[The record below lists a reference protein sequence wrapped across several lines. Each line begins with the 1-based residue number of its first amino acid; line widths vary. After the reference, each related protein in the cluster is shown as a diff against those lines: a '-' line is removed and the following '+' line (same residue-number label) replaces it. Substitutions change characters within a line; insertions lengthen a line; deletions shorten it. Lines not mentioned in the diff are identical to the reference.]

1 MAGRIDLGEVRG
13 LSPEVVR
20 ALRDAAPVVSVVGDL
35 VLDGWWQGTT
45 ERMTREAPVPV
56 VEVADRRYVPGG
68 AANTAVNLAALGAR
82 VRLAGIVGDD
92 EAGRRL
98 TELLASHGVD
108 TTGVVRVR
116 GRSTVAKNRVLVDDQ
131 VLIRLDDVEPS
142 PAPAASLALL
152 AESALTQAR
161 GADAELVCDYASGCL
176 TGVVLDALV
185 ARPAAERPPL
195 VVVDA
200 HDLAPWARLRPDLV
214 TPNAGES
221 GALAGI
227 AIGDSLPTDVRV
239 ERVEAAA
246 SSLLE
251 RSGAA
256 AVVAT
261 LDHDGSLLLVRDRPA
276 AGQPDD
282 DADVA
287 LDRGDHGDGD
297 PQEARVQHRTWA
309 RRARERQA
317 SGAGDSF
324 VAALTVGRAAGLPL
338 TTSVDLAQAAADVVV
353 QRFGTSVCSTD
364 DLVGHVDRTGDLML
378 GADELVRRLDEE
390 RAAGHRVVLTNG
402 CFDVLHR
409 GHTTYLTQAKQLG
422 DVLVVALNDDGSTRR
437 LKGPGRP
444 INSLADRAGVL
455 SALSCV
461 DYVTSFAT
469 DTPIPLIRRVR
480 PDLYA
485 KGGDYTPQMLEE
497 TAAVVE
503 GGGEVRILDYVAD
516 HSTTGIVDRI
526 RRADAGGAA
535 AGSTGG
541 TGGGGTGGGG
551 TGAGGAT

>member
-1 MAGRIDLGEVRG
+1 MAERADLGEVRG
-13 LSPEVVR
+13 LSPELVR
-20 ALRDAAPVVSVVGDL
+20 ALRDASPVVSVVGDL

-116 GRSTVAKNRVLVDDQ
+116 SRTTVAKNRVLVDDQ
-131 VLIRLDDVEPS
+131 VLIRLDDVES
-142 PAPAASLALL
+142 EPAPAASLALL
-152 AESALTQAR
+152 AENALAQAH

-176 TGVVLDALV
+176 TGVVLDALA
-185 ARPAAERPPL
+185 ARPAADRPPL

-221 GALAGI
+221 GLLAGI

-246 SSLLE
+246 ALLLE

-261 LDHDGSLLLVRDRPA
+261 LDHDGSVLLVRDRDSSSD
-276 AGQPDD
+276 GRPDVGL
-282 DADVA
+282 ASA
-287 LDRGDHGDGD
+287 PGSSPD
-297 PQEARVQHRTWA
+297 PSSPVGRTPEEARVQHRTWA

-324 VAALTVGRAAGLPL
+324 VAALTLGRAAGLPL

-378 GADELVRRLDEE
+378 TTDELARRLDEE
-390 RAAGHRVVLTNG
+390 RAAGRRIVLTNG

-422 DVLVVALNDDGSTRR
+422 DVLVVALNDDDSTRR

-444 INSLADRAGVL
+444 INALADRAGVL

-461 DYVTSFAT
+461 DYVTSFGT

-526 RRADAGGAA
+526 RQA
-535 AGSTGG
+535 
-541 TGGGGTGGGG
+541 
-551 TGAGGAT
+551 GAGGPA

>member
-1 MAGRIDLGEVRG
+1 VATPTDLGEVRG

-20 ALRDAAPVVSVVGDL
+20 ALRDASPVVSVVGDL

-116 GRSTVAKNRVLVDDQ
+116 GRATVAKNRVLVDDQ
-131 VLIRLDDVEPS
+131 VLIRLDDVEPE

-152 AESALTQAR
+152 AENALAQGH

-176 TGVVLDALV
+176 TGVVLDALA
-185 ARPAAERPPL
+185 ARPAADRPPL

-221 GALAGI
+221 GLLAGI

-239 ERVEAAA
+239 ERVEASAA
-246 SSLLE
+246 LLLE

-261 LDHDGSLLLVRDRPA
+261 LDHDGSVLLVRDR
-276 AGQPDD
+276 
-282 DADVA
+282 
-287 LDRGDHGDGD
+287 DGRT
-297 PQEARVQHRTWA
+297 PEEARVQHRTWA

-324 VAALTVGRAAGLPL
+324 VAALTLGRAAGLPL

-378 GADELVRRLDEE
+378 TTDELARRLDEE
-390 RAAGHRVVLTNG
+390 RAAGRRIVLTNG

-422 DVLVVALNDDGSTRR
+422 DVLVVALNDDDSTRR

-444 INSLADRAGVL
+444 INALADRAGVL

-461 DYVTSFAT
+461 DYVTSFGT
-469 DTPIPLIRRVR
+469 DTPIPLIRRIR

-497 TAAVVE
+497 TTAVVE

-526 RRADAGGAA
+526 RQA
-535 AGSTGG
+535 
-541 TGGGGTGGGG
+541 
-551 TGAGGAT
+551 GAGGPA

>member
-1 MAGRIDLGEVRG
+1 VARPDLSAVSG
-13 LSPEVVR
+13 LSPEVAR
-20 ALRDAAPVVSVVGDL
+20 ALREAAPVVSVVGDL

-45 ERMTREAPVPV
+45 ERMTREAPAPV
-56 VEVADRRYVPGG
+56 VEVATRRYVPGG

-82 VRLAGIVGDD
+82 VRLAGLVGDD

-98 TELLASHGVD
+98 TELLAGHGVD
-108 TTGVVRVR
+108 TSGVVRVR
-116 GRSTVAKNRVLVDDQ
+116 GLVTVAKNRVMVDDQ
-131 VLIRLDDVEPS
+131 VLIRLDDLGAA
-142 PAPAASLALL
+142 PAPPTALAQL
-152 AESALTQAR
+152 AEAATAQAT
-161 GADAELVCDYASGCL
+161 GADAELVCDYGTGAL
-176 TGVVLDALV
+176 TGPVLDALV

-214 TPNAGES
+214 TPNAGEVA
-221 GALAGI
+221 ALVGLAV
-227 AIGDSLPTDVRV
+227 GDALPTDVRV
-239 ERVEAAA
+239 ERVADAADRVLA
-246 SSLLE
+246 AT
-251 RSGAA
+251 GAQ
-256 AVVAT
+256 VVVVT
-261 LDHDGSLLLVRDRPA
+261 LDHDGTMTLVREPGA
-276 AGQPDD
+276 AGAGAVADAGAGTGADAGAGPGTSAGADD
-282 DADVA
+282 PAGRA
-287 LDRGDHGDGD
+287 
-297 PQEARVQHRTWA
+297 EARVRHRTWA

-338 TTSVDLAQAAADVVV
+338 TTSVDLAQAAADIVV

-364 DLVGHVDRTGDLML
+364 DLVGHLDRTGDLML
-378 GADELVRRLDEE
+378 GVDDLVRRLDDE
-390 RAAGHRVVLTNG
+390 RAAGRTVVLTNG

-422 DVLVVALNDDGSTRR
+422 DVLVVALNDDSSTRR

-444 INSLADRAGVL
+444 INDLADRAGVL

-461 DYVTSFAT
+461 DYVTSFGT
-469 DTPIPLIRRVR
+469 DTAVPLIRRLR

-503 GGGEVRILDYVAD
+503 GGGEVRILDYVSD

-526 RRADAGGAA
+526 RGAA
-535 AGSTGG
+535 P
-541 TGGGGTGGGG
+541 
-551 TGAGGAT
+551 